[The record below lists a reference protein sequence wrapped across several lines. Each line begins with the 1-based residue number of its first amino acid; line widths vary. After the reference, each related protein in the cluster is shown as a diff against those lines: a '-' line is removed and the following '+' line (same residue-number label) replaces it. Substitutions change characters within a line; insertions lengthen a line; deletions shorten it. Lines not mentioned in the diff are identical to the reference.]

1 MSFLLKVKYIPAT
14 NFHGSRVS
22 AKDDTERLATVIPY
36 DDAIS
41 SQENY
46 DAVVKEWIRRKNVPN
61 LSMEFVGKYKADKF
75 YRIQTKE

>member
-22 AKDDTERLATVIPY
+22 AKDQIEKLATTIPW
-36 DDAIS
+36 DDELET
-41 SQENY
+41 QENF
-46 DAVVKEWIRRKNVPN
+46 DNVVKEWIRRKNVPN
-61 LSMEFVGKYKADKF
+61 LSMEFVGEYKGDKF